1 MTAVVRTPTIAMAR
15 ADRSAENN
23 TLYAQRGDR
32 SAWDER
38 IQSTMDCHDLTAS
51 ATAEQLLRRR
61 NELRPG
67 DPVRASVRARVIAE
81 NLPMARRIARRY
93 AGRGEPL
100 DDLIQVAALALVKA
114 VDGYDTSR
122 DTLFV
127 SYAIPSI
134 TGALKRNFR
143 DHAWGMRV
151 PRGMQELVL
160 LVRDTSGE
168 LAHRLGRPATPAE
181 LAQHL
186 DITADRLLAANSA
199 ALAYRPVS
207 LDIPSTRDDSIG
219 TADLARALGHTDP
232 RYDAVDN
239 RLTLRTLVAALPE
252 RDRRIVTKYFYEEM
266 TQAQIAAQIGISQ
279 MHVSRLLRSCLTRLH
294 AQMTAPPLHRPAA
307 SGKDRSV
314 TLIDTQAALRRED
327 SPVAVASIWGSM
339 GV

>member
-1 MTAVVRTPTIAMAR
+1 MTAVVRTPTIATAR
-15 ADRSAENN
+15 ADLGVESTERYAERDDGLAGGEP
-23 TLYAQRGDR
+23 T
-32 SAWDER
+32 
-38 IQSTMDCHDLTAS
+38 QSTMDRHDLTAPG
-51 ATAEQLLRRR
+51 TAEQLLRRC

-100 DDLIQVAALALVKA
+100 DDLNQVAALALVKA

-127 SYAIPSI
+127 SYAIPCI
-134 TGALKRNFR
+134 TGALKRHFR
-143 DHAWGMRV
+143 DTAWGMRV

-186 DITADRLLAANSA
+186 DITMDRLLAAHTA
-199 ALAYRPVS
+199 AFAYRPVS
-207 LDIPSTRDDSIG
+207 LDIASTRDDSIG
-219 TADLARALGHTDP
+219 TADLARALGHADP

-239 RLTLRTLVAALPE
+239 RLALRSLVAALPE
-252 RDRRIVTKYFYEEM
+252 RERRIVTMYFYEEM
-266 TQAQIAAQIGISQ
+266 TQAQIGAQIGISQ
-279 MHVSRLLRSCLTRLH
+279 MHVSRLLRSCLTRLQ
-294 AQMTAPPLHRPAA
+294 AQMTAPPVRHPAPA
-307 SGKDRSV
+307 GR
-314 TLIDTQAALRRED
+314 TGL
-327 SPVAVASIWGSM
+327 
-339 GV
+339 

>member
-23 TLYAQRGDR
+23 TLYAQRDDR

-134 TGALKRNFR
+134 TGALKRHFR

-186 DITADRLLAANSA
+186 DITADRLLAATRPHSRTARCPWTSRRPATTASA
-199 ALAYRPVS
+199 RPTS
-207 LDIPSTRDDSIG
+207 HEPSATPTRATTPSTTASHSGPWWLPCPNG
-219 TADLARALGHTDP
+219 TA
-232 RYDAVDN
+232 
-239 RLTLRTLVAALPE
+239 
-252 RDRRIVTKYFYEEM
+252 
-266 TQAQIAAQIGISQ
+266 
-279 MHVSRLLRSCLTRLH
+279 
-294 AQMTAPPLHRPAA
+294 A
-307 SGKDRSV
+307 S
-314 TLIDTQAALRRED
+314 
-327 SPVAVASIWGSM
+327 
-339 GV
+339 

>member
-1 MTAVVRTPTIAMAR
+1 MTAVVRTPTIATAR
-15 ADRSAENN
+15 LNRAAEN
-23 TLYAQRGDR
+23 TTRYA
-32 SAWDER
+32 ER
-38 IQSTMDCHDLTAS
+38 DNGPADDKPTQSTMDRHDLTAS
-51 ATAEQLLRRR
+51 ATTEQLLRCRD
-61 NELRPG
+61 ELRLR
-67 DPVRASVRARVIAE
+67 DPVRASLRARVIAE

-127 SYAIPSI
+127 SYAIPCI
-134 TGALKRNFR
+134 TGALKRHFR
-143 DHAWGMRV
+143 DTAWGMRV

-186 DITADRLLAANSA
+186 DLTADRLLAAHTA

-219 TADLARALGHTDP
+219 TAELARALGHTDP

-239 RLTLRTLVAALPE
+239 RLALRSLVAALPE
-252 RDRRIVTKYFYEEM
+252 RDRRIVTMYFYEEM
-266 TQAQIAAQIGISQ
+266 TQAQIGAEIGISQ
-279 MHVSRLLRSCLTRLH
+279 MHVSRLLRSCLTRLQ
-294 AQMTAPPLHRPAA
+294 AQMAAPPVRPSA
-307 SGKDRSV
+307 SGKDS
-314 TLIDTQAALRRED
+314 L
-327 SPVAVASIWGSM
+327 
-339 GV
+339 

>member
-1 MTAVVRTPTIAMAR
+1 
-15 ADRSAENN
+15 
-23 TLYAQRGDR
+23 
-32 SAWDER
+32 
-38 IQSTMDCHDLTAS
+38 
-51 ATAEQLLRRR
+51 
-61 NELRPG
+61 
-67 DPVRASVRARVIAE
+67 
-81 NLPMARRIARRY
+81 
-93 AGRGEPL
+93 
-100 DDLIQVAALALVKA
+100 
-114 VDGYDTSR
+114 
-122 DTLFV
+122 
-127 SYAIPSI
+127 
-134 TGALKRNFR
+134 
-143 DHAWGMRV
+143 
-151 PRGMQELVL
+151 MQELVL

-207 LDIPSTRDDSIG
+207 LDIATGDDSIG

-252 RDRRIVTKYFYEEM
+252 RDRRIVTMYFYEEM
-266 TQAQIAAQIGISQ
+266 TQAQIAAQIGFSQ

-294 AQMTAPPLHRPAA
+294 TQMTAPPVHRPSA
-307 SGKDRSV
+307 SGKDRPV